1 MFGHRIAEDDRLPS
15 VQLALG
21 TRSAGLLLGQFAL
34 RCCDDGTTP
43 RASVFNCID
52 TFDQVID
59 AVDKR
64 LPLRGIDSSRT
75 SKLGPQSPARFRKE
89 GRVHQ
94 APRNGMCK
102 AQGGKKTHECQNK
115 LGLTVMRRR
124 PRLAALLALVVGCSL
139 YARALAVPL
148 HGRYTEA
155 GHEGGSR
162 NLIIAVRSRIS
173 PEQFAHVWAAR
184 NAPGEQAPS
193 LDDDCRLGP
202 SRASISAVERWAAD
216 HGALEVTAT
225 RCSDFLIVCL
235 PEASLPGAFAG
246 AASCGPL
253 GGCDRPAAVPL
264 CLVEHVDFIEG
275 IGAAPGEVLL
285 QSRPV
290 VTSPKQMK
298 PDDPR
303 PREFD
308 PAERRRSA
316 AAHEKTPDV
325 DKGGPWYPACLK
337 EQADPACLK
346 KAYNCSKKAAHAS
359 SSSQGVA
366 LFGGQF
372 FSPADLAQFEN
383 QFKLPKQT
391 VRIMNDNDPS
401 TPGNEASLDVQYIT
415 GIGSQVDTVYM
426 HYACTTQDCRPFL
439 SWILEQANSTDPP
452 LVQSVSVGTTEYE
465 YVEAM
470 GNKFVSRINF
480 EFQKAG
486 LRGLS
491 LLFASGDR
499 AVQHYKGKYWVNF
512 PSCSPFVTAVGGVWL
527 GELGGGPV
535 SVDPDTTGGFA
546 NSPAHTQQSYQKRA
560 VENYLIEAART
571 SAKQAPIFNASMRAV
586 PDLSAMSDAYVI
598 VQHGA
603 NTFVGGTSAAAPVVA
618 GLISLINSE
627 RMTAGKKP
635 MGFLND
641 FLYSVPHCFGDVTT
655 GENLYGSLRAPFSLP
670 QSLTRFNYHHLIQRT
685 CGHFLRPCTD
695 ICPAASTSCTLFRI
709 DTWCA
714 FPLAGL

>member
-1 MFGHRIAEDDRLPS
+1 MK
-15 VQLALG
+15 
-21 TRSAGLLLGQFAL
+21 TRHKGKG
-34 RCCDDGTTP
+34 
-43 RASVFNCID
+43 
-52 TFDQVID
+52 
-59 AVDKR
+59 
-64 LPLRGIDSSRT
+64 
-75 SKLGPQSPARFRKE
+75 KE
-89 GRVHQ
+89 E
-94 APRNGMCK
+94 
-102 AQGGKKTHECQNK
+102 KTHECQNK
-115 LGLTVMRRR
+115 LGLTVMRR
-124 PRLAALLALVVGCSL
+124 RLAALLALVVGCSL

-275 IGAAPGEVLL
+275 IGAARGEVLL
-285 QSRPV
+285 QSRPEV
-290 VTSPKQMK
+290 HL
-298 PDDPR
+298 
-303 PREFD
+303 REFD
-308 PAERRRSA
+308 PAARRRSA
-316 AAHEKTPDV
+316 AAHEKTPLV

-346 KAYNCSKKAAHAS
+346 KAYNCSKKAAYVS

-372 FSPADLAQFEN
+372 FSPADLVQFEN

-491 LLFASGDR
+491 LLFAAGDR
-499 AVQHYKGKYWVNF
+499 AVQHYKGKYWINF

-546 NSPAHTQQSYQKRA
+546 NSPAHTQQSYQKKA

-627 RMTAGKKP
+627 RMAAGKKP

-655 GENLYGSLRAPFSLP
+655 GENLYGSLHAPFSLP
-670 QSLTRFNYHHLIQRT
+670 QSPTRFNQHHLIQQA
-685 CGHFLRPCTD
+685 CGSSSAHALIYVPLPQPVASSSLLTYGVLSLWQGCEGLGPCVGFGHAHLLL
-695 ICPAASTSCTLFRI
+695 PSGRSHAAPLNAPRHKSPENAPSHAAPPLERAEPQKQLCKQTSANRH
-709 DTWCA
+709 CA
-714 FPLAGL
+714 ECVHGITIRVLLGSEWR